1 MKISRP
7 MPVLAFLITSTLI
20 AQDAKVTPL
29 LSKDFAECP
38 GKEGLMITVVYPPGA
53 SDPIHRHNAHAFVY
67 VLEGSVVM
75 QVNGGKEITLTPG
88 QTFYEGPNDIH
99 TVGRNASSTKPAK
112 FIVFLVKDKGS
123 PVLVPVNPTAL
134 KNSARSNSDRR

>member
-1 MKISRP
+1 MKTSRP
-7 MPVLAFLITSTLI
+7 MPVLAFLIASTLM

-29 LSKDFAECP
+29 MSKDFAECA

-53 SDPIHRHNAHAFVY
+53 SDPVHRHNAYAFLY

-75 QVNGGKEITLTPG
+75 QLKGGKEITLTPG

-99 TVGRNASSTKPAK
+99 TVGRNASKTHPAK
-112 FIVFLVKDKGS
+112 FIVFLVKDKGA
-123 PVLVPVNPTAL
+123 PVLVPVKPTAAGA
-134 KNSARSNSDRR
+134 SASPN

>member
-1 MKISRP
+1 MKCSRP
-7 MPVLAFLITSTLI
+7 MLVLAFLTPLSMGTLM

-29 LSKDFAECP
+29 MSKDLAECA

-67 VLEGSVVM
+67 VLEGSIVM
-75 QVNGGKEITLTPG
+75 QVKGGKEVTLTPG

-99 TVGRNASSTKPAK
+99 TVGRNASTTKPAK
-112 FIVFLVKDKGS
+112 FIVFLVKDKGA
-123 PVLVPVNPTAL
+123 PVLLPVTSGE
-134 KNSARSNSDRR
+134 K